1 MQRFDERLTRAREM
15 SWKRFGKEITF
26 YLPGMFSY
34 NGLSGEYP
42 AISIT
47 GSHCALHCDHCQSK
61 TLEPMIFA
69 ETPDI
74 LIKKCLDLAKKGK
87 LGVLISGGCDRE
99 GRLPWKGFIRAI
111 SEVKRDTDLYI
122 SIHCGVIDYPMAR
135 DLREAGVDQALIDVI
150 GDDETYRRV
159 YHVDFGVSRI
169 ESSLASL
176 QKASLPVIPHI
187 VCGLNYGRI
196 VGEQR
201 AVEMISR
208 FDIKQMVMVS
218 LMRISGTPSWEAR
231 QLEAEEIAQ
240 LITEARFRLPETEIS
255 LGCARERGNSRIET
269 LAIHAG
275 VNRMALP
282 SDEAIKLAMDYGL
295 QIRYQRTCCSVSHD
309 FSKEEW

>member
-1 MQRFDERLTRAREM
+1 MQRLDERLVRAREM

-61 TLEPMIFA
+61 TLEPMISA
-69 ETPDI
+69 EKPDI
-74 LIKKCLDLAKKGK
+74 LIKKCHDLAKKGK
-87 LGVLISGGCDRE
+87 LGVLISGGCDTE
-99 GRLPWKGFIRAI
+99 GRLPWKGFIQAI

-122 SIHCGVIDYPMAR
+122 SIHCGLIDYAMAR

-169 ESSLASL
+169 ESSLESL

-196 VGEQR
+196 VGEER
-201 AVEMISR
+201 AIEMISR

-218 LMRISGTPSWEAR
+218 LMRIPGTPSWEAR

-240 LITEARFRLPETEIS
+240 LITEARFCLPETKIS

-282 SDEAIKLAMDYGL
+282 SDEAIRLAMDYGL
-295 QIRYQRTCCSVSHD
+295 KIRYQRTCCSVSHD
-309 FSKEEW
+309 FSKVEW